1 MMYGIFGIYHK
12 SCLEVCQSLND
23 LNISYT
29 VYGKEYNQIKRVEN
43 KLKVMPVYVIDGL
56 YRAGRLDN
64 LAPGIQIICDS
75 QPALAKSNVSRKL
88 YPGLT
93 LRNALKQALL
103 QAKENRLSKKKK
115 VLKTRS
121 LTLQEVLKSATTYS
135 FLNGI
140 QTALYKITPYTLRKE
155 SQKQI
160 ISYFYGDT
168 SYTALISKLESSAK
182 LATLLALCK
191 DQQAKALRQ
200 ACILARKDMSKVEKV
215 AKASGFASFEIV
227 YIIKSHEKAKEED

>member
-12 SCLEVCQSLND
+12 SCLEVCQTLND

-29 VYGKEYNQIKRVEN
+29 VYGKEYNQIKHVSN
-43 KLKVMPVYVIDGL
+43 KLKSMPVYVIDSL

-64 LAPGIQIICDS
+64 LLPGIQIICDS
-75 QPALAKSNVSRKL
+75 QPALAKSNVNHKL

-93 LRNALKQALL
+93 LRNALKQAVLMS
-103 QAKENRLSKKKK
+103 KENRLSKKHKK
-115 VLKTRS
+115 LKVHS

-140 QTALYKITPYTLRKE
+140 QTALYKITPYSLRKD
-155 SQKQI
+155 SQKYI

-168 SYTALISKLESSAK
+168 SYTELMNKLESSEK
-182 LATLLALCK
+182 LSVLLKLCK

-200 ACILARKDMSKVEKV
+200 ACILARKDMSKVEKI

-227 YIIKSHEKAKEED
+227 YIVKSHEKAIEES